1 MNQPHT
7 GMPVRHARPPH
18 RQPRL
23 SGEPSKEGGARVLRH
38 AAELLLPR
46 IPAFA
51 ESALTELCEAS
62 SYYGNPLLA
71 PPDLRE
77 SAHTALECFVGGM
90 VEPSR
95 MSESGE
101 YAWHTGGK
109 RAEEGVPL
117 QAVLHAYRVGGAEIW
132 DTLVGL
138 VMRDCP
144 EQGHLM
150 AFAANEVWGRV
161 DRDTALVVEAHRR
174 TADRHPED
182 DGRKQLPLLKVLLRG
197 YTEVTRVSAIA
208 VALGLPLH
216 ARYAVALLCGSDAER
231 SATDPAREVRD
242 GMELHWCPQEDG
254 LAVVALLG
262 DRSAEDLAAA
272 MPTAPG
278 LRGGVSTVVSGLM
291 ELGRARE
298 FAQLALNSCSADGEV
313 ARLADRLPGAFIL
326 ARPDLAQ
333 EFAAQVLGPVL
344 EADPVERDQLLA
356 TLAAWLDCQGSTG
369 EAGKRLYCHRNTV
382 LNRLRRLERLTG
394 RLLARPRDVV
404 DLAFA
409 LESHRLTSRKSS

>member
-1 MNQPHT
+1 MNPLRT
-7 GMPVRHARPPH
+7 GLPAGPSRPAHRPPGL
-18 RQPRL
+18 PD
-23 SGEPSKEGGARVLRH
+23 EPAKKGADRVLRH
-38 AAELLLPR
+38 AAELLHPR

-51 ESALTELCEAS
+51 ESALTELRGAS

-77 SAHTALECFVGGM
+77 SAHTALESFVGGM
-90 VEPSR
+90 IDPAR
-95 MSESGE
+95 MSDSGE

-150 AFAANEVWGRV
+150 AFAANDVWGRV
-161 DRDTALVVEAHRR
+161 DRDTALVIEAHRR
-174 TADRHPED
+174 AAGHLPEN

-216 ARYAVALLCGSDAER
+216 ARYAVALLRGTAAQR
-231 SATDPAREVRD
+231 SVTEPARELAD
-242 GMELHWCPQEDG
+242 GMELHWCPQEGG

-262 DRSAEDLAAA
+262 DRSVEDLASLIP
-272 MPTAPG
+272 MTAG
-278 LRGGVSTVVSGLM
+278 LRGGISTVVSGLM
-291 ELGRARE
+291 ELGHARE
-298 FAQLALNSCSADGEV
+298 LAELALKGCSADGEL

-333 EFAAQVLGPVL
+333 EFAGQVLGPVL
-344 EADPVERDQLLA
+344 ETDPAERDHLLA
-356 TLAAWLDCQGSTG
+356 TLAAWLDCQGSTE

-409 LESHRLTSRKSS
+409 LESHLLTERHGA

>member
-1 MNQPHT
+1 M
-7 GMPVRHARPPH
+7 
-18 RQPRL
+18 
-23 SGEPSKEGGARVLRH
+23 
-38 AAELLLPR
+38 
-46 IPAFA
+46 
-51 ESALTELCEAS
+51 
-62 SYYGNPLLA
+62 
-71 PPDLRE
+71 
-77 SAHTALECFVGGM
+77 
-90 VEPSR
+90 
-95 MSESGE
+95 
-101 YAWHTGGK
+101 
-109 RAEEGVPL
+109 
-117 QAVLHAYRVGGAEIW
+117 
-132 DTLVGL
+132 
-138 VMRDCP
+138 
-144 EQGHLM
+144 
-150 AFAANEVWGRV
+150 
-161 DRDTALVVEAHRR
+161 DRDTALVIEAHRR
-174 TADRHPED
+174 AAGRHPED

-242 GMELHWCPQEDG
+242 GMELHWCPQEDS

-356 TLAAWLDCQGSTG
+356 TLAAWLDCQGSTE